1 LEEKFNRSMFEW
13 ADGGFGDWR
22 DYGLGNVVRDEFND
36 GVPAGSPIVN
46 VFPFGGQILA
56 SGEQCLP
63 PVALDPLTLDTIGI
77 VPWSTK
83 LAQGM
88 SDPACFG
95 DAAFTAHPKWDE
107 RTGTM
112 YGWSYRDVEP
122 FVTLHWVTT
131 DGRVQSRELWDA
143 PYAQNAHDCWL
154 TEKYMVMAFQP
165 FTVSLERI
173 SKQLA
178 VFGWE
183 PDKPTVL
190 ALIPRNDIN
199 GDIRWITADFEPQYI
214 MHTMSANHHG
224 EKLVLDGPIFERP
237 PFPFEDEVEFGV
249 DFIPFGSGV
258 MGRWVVDLESGTV
271 TSERLDDTSV
281 EFPKVD
287 ERFYGQPYTWG
298 FLAQGES
305 LWSLDTVVRRNV
317 HTGAEDK
324 YTIDSE
330 DCPVLFE
337 PTFAPR
343 SGGTEEGDG
352 YLLVPVS
359 RFSENL
365 SEYQIFD
372 TRGISDG
379 PVARIELP
387 FQIGWTPHGHWMDFA

>member
-1 LEEKFNRSMFEW
+1 
-13 ADGGFGDWR
+13 
-22 DYGLGNVVRDEFND
+22 
-36 GVPAGSPIVN
+36 
-46 VFPFGGQILA
+46 
-56 SGEQCLP
+56 
-63 PVALDPLTLDTIGI
+63 
-77 VPWSTK
+77 
-83 LAQGM
+83 
-88 SDPACFG
+88 
-95 DAAFTAHPKWDE
+95 
-107 RTGTM
+107 
-112 YGWSYRDVEP
+112 
-122 FVTLHWVTT
+122 
-131 DGRVQSRELWDA
+131 
-143 PYAQNAHDCWL
+143 
-154 TEKYMVMAFQP
+154 
-165 FTVSLERI
+165 
-173 SKQLA
+173 
-178 VFGWE
+178 
-183 PDKPTVL
+183 
-190 ALIPRNDIN
+190 
-199 GDIRWITADFEPQYI
+199 
-214 MHTMSANHHG
+214 
-224 EKLVLDGPIFERP
+224 
-237 PFPFEDEVEFGV
+237 
-249 DFIPFGSGV
+249 
-258 MGRWVVDLESGTV
+258 VVDLESGTV